1 MIVLDTNVISELMA
15 AKPFQ
20 AVLEW
25 ISLIPP
31 HSVFTTT
38 ITQAEI
44 LYGIRILPDGKR
56 KAGLDAAAQ
65 RIFSDKLAGRVL
77 PFDISPADIYP
88 VLAAK
93 RRQMG
98 LPIGQFDAQIAAICL
113 SRGASLA
120 TRNVADFTGIGLDII
135 NPWDFSG

>member
-20 AVLEW
+20 AVLDW
-25 ISLIPP
+25 FSSIPSQ
-31 HSVFTTT
+31 SVFTTSV
-38 ITQAEI
+38 TQAEI

-56 KAGLDAAAQ
+56 KNGLDAAAQ
-65 RIFSDKLAGRVL
+65 AIFSDKLADRVL
-77 PFDISPADIYP
+77 SFDISSADIYP

-120 TRNVADFTGIGLDII
+120 TRNVADFTDIDLEI
-135 NPWDFSG
+135 FNPWDFRG